1 MPLEVTSLYPRAIA
15 ARLRGDTLY
24 DLVVIGDLGG
34 AVAVRSED
42 GVTESVVTAARRAG
56 YAAWPGSRSVP
67 VDRLP
72 RVAPHLLWVN
82 PTSADLLRLR
92 WTARQQD
99 PRHRRTAQPVFHEA
113 AAGRLS
119 GTLAATGKRA
129 AAVGHDAQL

>member
-15 ARLRGDTLY
+15 GRLRGDTLY

-72 RVAPHLLWVN
+72 RVAPHLL
-82 PTSADLLRLR
+82 RLR